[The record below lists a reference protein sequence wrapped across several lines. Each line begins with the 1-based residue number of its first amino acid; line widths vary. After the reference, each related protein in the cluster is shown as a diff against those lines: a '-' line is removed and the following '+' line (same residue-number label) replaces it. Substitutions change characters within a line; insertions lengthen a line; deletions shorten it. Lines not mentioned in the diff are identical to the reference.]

1 MFAATPASVGTRCV
15 HDGGAA
21 GSSGSGDRPP
31 RPTAG
36 ALIADLRAALA
47 GRLVVCVTHDDLE
60 QPGDTVVRLDR
71 EAARLAG

>member
-1 MFAATPASVGTRCV
+1 LPRPRPRWGRAASTT
-15 HDGGAA
+15 A
-21 GSSGSGDRPP
+21 GRPDRRGRATAHLD

-71 EAARLAG
+71 EVA